1 MGFFVPSQI
10 FSRLEI
16 WRKNL
21 SRHLSPKTLTIGA
34 AITYSTAKSRKSFSL
49 PRPKADSKSAP
60 LAIESFAIDPE
71 VYHQR
76 MEMVEALVKKQTDQ
90 AR

>member
-1 MGFFVPSQI
+1 MNKKFIQVFEPQKP
-10 FSRLEI
+10 E
-16 WRKNL
+16 N
-21 SRHLSPKTLTIGA
+21 GA
-34 AITYSTAKSRKSFSL
+34 SITYSTPQGRKSFSL
-49 PRPKADSKSAP
+49 PRPTDDSKSAP

-90 AR
+90 GK

>member
-1 MGFFVPSQI
+1 MEKKFIEAFEPQ
-10 FSRLEI
+10 
-16 WRKNL
+16 
-21 SRHLSPKTLTIGA
+21 TLDQGA
-34 AITYSTAKSRKSFSL
+34 AITYSTSESRKSFSL

-76 MEMVEALVKKQTDQ
+76 MEMVETLLKKQTDQ
-90 AR
+90 GK

>member
-1 MGFFVPSQI
+1 MEKKFVEAFEPQTSD
-10 FSRLEI
+10 R
-16 WRKNL
+16 
-21 SRHLSPKTLTIGA
+21 GA
-34 AITYSTAKSRKSFSL
+34 TITYSTSKGRKSFSL
-49 PRPKADSKSAP
+49 PRPTEDSKSAP

-90 AR
+90 GK

>member
-1 MGFFVPSQI
+1 MEKKFIEAFEPQ
-10 FSRLEI
+10 
-16 WRKNL
+16 
-21 SRHLSPKTLTIGA
+21 TLNQGA
-34 AITYSTAKSRKSFSL
+34 AITYSTSESRKSFSL

-71 VYHQR
+71 VYYQR

-90 AR
+90 GK

>member
-1 MGFFVPSQI
+1 MEKKFIEAFEPQNSV
-10 FSRLEI
+10 L
-16 WRKNL
+16 
-21 SRHLSPKTLTIGA
+21 GA
-34 AITYSTAKSRKSFSL
+34 SITYSTPKSRKSFSL
-49 PRPKADSKSAP
+49 PRPKANSKSAP

-90 AR
+90 GR

>member
-1 MGFFVPSQI
+1 MEKKFIEAFEPQTLDQGASVTYYTSQ
-10 FSRLEI
+10 
-16 WRKNL
+16 
-21 SRHLSPKTLTIGA
+21 G
-34 AITYSTAKSRKSFSL
+34 RKSFSL
-49 PRPKADSKSAP
+49 PRPTDDSKSAP

-90 AR
+90 GK

>member
-1 MGFFVPSQI
+1 MEKKFIEAFEPQ
-10 FSRLEI
+10 
-16 WRKNL
+16 
-21 SRHLSPKTLTIGA
+21 TLDQGA
-34 AITYSTAKSRKSFSL
+34 VITYSTSESRKSFSL

-76 MEMVEALVKKQTDQ
+76 MEMVEALIKKKQIRGDNGFS
-90 AR
+90 RLRGRI

>member
-1 MGFFVPSQI
+1 MEKKFIEAFEPQNSDQ
-10 FSRLEI
+10 
-16 WRKNL
+16 
-21 SRHLSPKTLTIGA
+21 GA
-34 AITYSTAKSRKSFSL
+34 AITYSTSESRKSFSL

-76 MEMVEALVKKQTDQ
+76 MEMVETLLKKQTDQ
-90 AR
+90 GK

>member
-1 MGFFVPSQI
+1 MEKKFIEAFEPQ
-10 FSRLEI
+10 
-16 WRKNL
+16 
-21 SRHLSPKTLTIGA
+21 TLNQGA
-34 AITYSTAKSRKSFSL
+34 AITYSTSESRKSFSL

-90 AR
+90 GR

>member
-1 MGFFVPSQI
+1 MQKKFIQAFEPQ
-10 FSRLEI
+10 
-16 WRKNL
+16 
-21 SRHLSPKTLTIGA
+21 TLDQGA
-34 AITYSTAKSRKSFSL
+34 AITYSTSESRKSFSL

-76 MEMVEALVKKQTDQ
+76 MEMVEGLVKKQTDQ
-90 AR
+90 GR